1 MDKIARD
8 ILDMK
13 NNSELML
20 DLAYSALLYHN
31 REIAKEVVE
40 LEDTTDKLNESIQ
53 KKALEICKEGD
64 TTNSGLLMIKLA
76 DSIER
81 IADSA
86 LDIADVVLRDIDL
99 HPAMKKSL
107 EESDVVVL
115 KKRVE
120 EGAKLCERSLGKTKL
135 ASETGMWVIAV
146 KRGNSW
152 VYGPTE
158 KTVLKAGD
166 IIFTRGPEDSEPIL
180 DKWIRGKK

>member
-1 MDKIARD
+1 MDNVERCL
-8 ILDMK
+8 LDMK

-31 REIAKEVVE
+31 RDIAKEVVE
-40 LEDTTDKLNESIQ
+40 LEDTTDQLYETIQ
-53 KKALEICKEGD
+53 KKALEMCEKGD
-64 TTNSGLLMIKLA
+64 AKNHALLLIKLA

-99 HPAMKKSL
+99 HPALKKSL

-120 EGAKLCERSLGKTKL
+120 DGSKLCDRSLGVTRL

-146 KRGNSW
+146 KRKNKW
-152 VYGPTE
+152 IYGPTE

-166 IIFTRGPEDSEPIL
+166 IIFTRGPEDSESIL
-180 DKWIRGKK
+180 EKWVKS